1 MKENKDL
8 QPFFSKFLENQMDT
22 SEQNAAKGSGPRTL
36 KWPSDKDEA
45 E

>member
-1 MKENKDL
+1 MKEKKDL
-8 QPFFSKFLENQMDT
+8 QPFFSKFLENQMDN
-22 SEQNAAKGSGPRTL
+22 SQQESVKGSGPRTL